1 VVGNGL
7 LRVFAAGEDGR
18 LVKSIA
24 FRLAVSPLGE
34 ALLAAPPHRKLWL
47 AGRIKR
53 DDYNGG
59 NAAELHLEDAA
70 WAD

>member
-1 VVGNGL
+1 M
-7 LRVFAAGEDGR
+7 AESA
-18 LVKSIA
+18 
-24 FRLAVSPLGE
+24 LGE

-47 AGRIKR
+47 AGRLKR

-59 NAAELHLEDAA
+59 DAAELHLEDAA

>member
-1 VVGNGL
+1 M
-7 LRVFAAGEDGR
+7 AESA
-18 LVKSIA
+18 
-24 FRLAVSPLGE
+24 LGE

-47 AGRIKR
+47 AGRLKR

-59 NAAELHLEDAA
+59 GAAELHLEDAA